1 MQLIPLTGTITTCQ
15 MANLPSMV
23 IDATHTPHGDDN
35 TSTGRTYGSSSI
47 DATHTPHGDDNNLP
61 DGKFTVDGDRCNSYP
76 SRGRKHKA
84 LRLCVKAHGL
94 RAFVLSEKNF
104 SVIPENLL
112 LFDD

>member
-1 MQLIPLTGTITTCQ
+1 MD
-15 MANLPSMV
+15 N
-23 IDATHTPHGDDN
+23 DATHTPHGDE
-35 TSTGRTYGSSSI
+35 
-47 DATHTPHGDDNNLP
+47 
-61 DGKFTVDGDRCNSYP
+61 
-76 SRGRKHKA
+76 KHKA